1 MALFLKCLSLMQ
13 KMTSKYYQIQLIQ
26 KVFWFAWVEIWI
38 KVEIYHCWWQF
49 ERLLIHKNMFLII
62 HTSTNSFCPLC
73 IKVTRMSLKSYL
85 ERYEMSKCQKVL
97 FVFKHTEVIGQFLS
111 ETSVSSQ
118 IKLHAS
124 YIRQFKKS
132 FWIGWLNET

>member
-1 MALFLKCLSLMQ
+1 M
-13 KMTSKYYQIQLIQ
+13 
-26 KVFWFAWVEIWI
+26 
-38 KVEIYHCWWQF
+38 F
-49 ERLLIHKNMFLII
+49 EKL
-62 HTSTNSFCPLC
+62 FCPLC
-73 IKVTRMSLKSYL
+73 IKVTSMSLKSYL

-124 YIRQFKKS
+124 YIIQFQKVFK
-132 FWIGWLNET
+132 